1 MISGLMN
8 QSIIGTRAV
17 GVVAPNI
24 GASDWEELVGDMT
37 NFTKIGGDKH
47 YFTTIPHFN
56 SASQVGKSYI
66 PTRTNQSF
74 ALGQLEADVY
84 TLTASWSVDPV
95 TQARI
100 DQVLANTGAGGS
112 TVGYMQALARQGIA
126 QRLRLMGLYGLE
138 SGEGIISG
146 SKQID
151 LGNDPDGNSTIT
163 KMNPD
168 WLAKQIADFISDI
181 ESNML
186 NTASEIV
193 ILTSNEIYNALY
205 YKRSAT
211 KDTVFEG
218 SVVSIADYLTRVVE
232 GTGRKLI
239 IGKDPILSKAD
250 TTKVKDFIV
259 ICAPGITEESAK
271 LRPELNV
278 NSFGLEVKN
287 IPYNTCMDVGQRVEK
302 VYPET
307 YAGINGDIM
316 CSVTSGV
323 VLREGVS
330 LVVKAQY
337 K

>member
-84 TLTASWSVDPV
+84 TLTASWSVDQI

-112 TVGYMQALARQGIA
+112 TIGYMQALARQGIS
-126 QRLRLMGLYGLE
+126 QRLRLMGLFGLE

-146 SKQID
+146 SKSVD
-151 LGNDPDGNSTIT
+151 LGDDPDGNSTI
-163 KMNPD
+163 KKQNPD
-168 WLAKQIADFISDI
+168 WLAKQLADFISDI

-193 ILTSNEIYNALY
+193 ILTSNEIYNALH

-211 KDTVFEG
+211 QNTIFDG

-239 IGKDPILSKAD
+239 IGKDPILAKAD
-250 TTKVKDFIV
+250 STKVKDLIV
-259 ICAPGITEESAK
+259 IVAPGITEESAK
-271 LRPELNV
+271 GNPDLNV

-287 IPYNTCMDVGQRVEK
+287 IPYNTCMDVGQRTEK
-302 VYPET
+302 IYPES
-307 YAGINGDIM
+307 YAGMNGDIK
-316 CSVTSGV
+316 CSATAGV
-323 VLREGVS
+323 VLRAGVS
-330 LVVKAQY
+330 IVIKAQY
-337 K
+337 Q